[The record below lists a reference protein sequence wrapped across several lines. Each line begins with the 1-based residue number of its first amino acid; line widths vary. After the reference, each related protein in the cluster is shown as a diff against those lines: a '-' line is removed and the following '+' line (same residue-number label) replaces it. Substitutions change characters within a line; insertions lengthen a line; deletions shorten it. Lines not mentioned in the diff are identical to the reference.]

1 MNLDDLRTSRAAR
14 RLTTFQDGG
23 GKSVFTMAAPPFLC
37 GRYGPEAAGDPRDE
51 AEGVERKVAP
61 LPPTTFSGASFDPD
75 KGFVYATLRELARDS
90 RDPSLTTV

>member
-1 MNLDDLRTSRAAR
+1 MNLDDLSTSRAAR

-23 GKSVFTMAAPPFLC
+23 GKSAFTMAAPPFLC

-51 AEGVERKVAP
+51 AEGVEPKVAP
-61 LPPTTFSGASFDPD
+61 LPPTTFPRFDPD

-90 RDPSLTTV
+90 RDPSLIT